1 MGTQQDRYEDRSWP
15 GKVADRPW
23 DGLAAIVAV
32 TLIACLVL
40 VGLSYGLELSPQSD
54 VAIPRP
60 PASYLAK

>member
-1 MGTQQDRYEDRSWP
+1 MGKQQDRYEDRSWP
-15 GKVADRPW
+15 SKVADRPR

-40 VGLSYGLELSPQSD
+40 VGLFYGLELSPQTD
-54 VAIPRP
+54 EATPRP